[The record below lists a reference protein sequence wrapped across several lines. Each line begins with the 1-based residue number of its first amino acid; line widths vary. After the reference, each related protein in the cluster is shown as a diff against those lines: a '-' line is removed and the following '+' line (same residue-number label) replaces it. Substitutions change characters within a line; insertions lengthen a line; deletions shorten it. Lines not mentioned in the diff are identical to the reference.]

1 MHYYHIVWKM
11 LILGISFLRL
21 RGLVFKQWPSGDKGH
36 LSKHTYDVPNAIQ
49 HFAKGYCPAHV
60 YREARQL
67 SFTSKFLISTN
78 SSPTCCGLV
87 GLLVDFVF
95 VRPHHLSPLIR
106 SDDEG
111 LLAAPRMEA
120 YASIKASG
128 HQARIRV
135 HSLPRT
141 RSHHLLHHCP
151 PLQHDP
157 PFVNPSTPID
167 PQLVLGFDVAR
178 HPEEMTVV
186 EDDVWTR
193 HPVVLYSKYYSAQS
207 RSAKAQLTSLEL
219 NPAPTFIDVDTRD
232 DASILAPILARL
244 TETSELPILV
254 IGGHVLRPASSSLG
268 LDTLIE
274 SLHHSGELDAIMADA
289 GAIVG
294 GTHKVAVKQPV
305 QADPRKPKVKKE
317 MSEAE
322 RIFRGLISI

>member
-1 MHYYHIVWKM
+1 MFPM
-11 LILGISFLRL
+11 LFNTSPKATVLPMYTEKQGSSASPLNSLSRPIRVRL
-21 RGLVFKQWPSGDKGH
+21 
-36 LSKHTYDVPNAIQ
+36 A
-49 HFAKGYCPAHV
+49 A
-60 YREARQL
+60 
-67 SFTSKFLISTN
+67 
-78 SSPTCCGLV
+78 
-87 GLLVDFVF
+87 GLLVFLLTLSSYALITS
-95 VRPHHLSPLIR
+95 RPLFGATTKAYSQRPGWR
-106 SDDEG
+106 PTRVSRPAVTKPAFEFTPFQE
-111 LLAAPRMEA
+111 LAAITSFITA
-120 YASIKASG
+120 
-128 HQARIRV
+128 
-135 HSLPRT
+135 LP
-141 RSHHLLHHCP
+141 SNMI
-151 PLQHDP
+151 P